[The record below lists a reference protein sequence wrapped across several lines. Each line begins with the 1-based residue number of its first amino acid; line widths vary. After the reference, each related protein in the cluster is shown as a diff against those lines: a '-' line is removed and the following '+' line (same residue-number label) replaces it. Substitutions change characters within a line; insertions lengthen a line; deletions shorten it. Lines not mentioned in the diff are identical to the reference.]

1 MKLFLKISAL
11 VLVAVM
17 ALTVL
22 ASCGAK
28 RDGKEKEKVT
38 LSDDFEFYIEWGFGG
53 SYDSET
59 GRLVSIRDIEA
70 EDRYSTEMILSAE
83 MREEIKKII
92 ENSGFFD
99 LPDEIE
105 NDPHVMATPAST
117 YVLTVKSGGKEKTVT
132 WKEVSLA
139 KVAEEGRIMQG
150 LMNAIVGL
158 IKSTE
163 EYKSIPEP
171 DFGYI

>member
-1 MKLFLKISAL
+1 MKLFLKTAAFI
-11 VLVAVM
+11 LVAVA

-22 ASCGAK
+22 SSCGAK
-28 RDGKEKEKVT
+28 KETEEKVM
-38 LSDDFEFYIEWGFGG
+38 LDDDFEFYIEWGFGG

-59 GRLVSIRDIEA
+59 GRLVSIRDIG
-70 EDRYSTEMILSAE
+70 EDDRFSTEMVISDE
-83 MREEIKKII
+83 MRAEVKKII
-92 ENSGFFD
+92 EDSGFFR

-105 NDPHVMATPAST
+105 NDPHVMTTPAST
-117 YVLTVKSGGKEKTVT
+117 YVLTVKSGGKEKTVI
-132 WKEVSLA
+132 WKEVSQA

>member
-11 VLVAVM
+11 VLVSVM
-17 ALTVL
+17 ALASL

-28 RDGKEKEKVT
+28 RDRKEEEKVT
-38 LSDDFEFYIEWGFGG
+38 LDDDFEFYIEWGFGG

-59 GRLVSIRDIEA
+59 GRLVSIRDIKA

-92 ENSGFFD
+92 ENSGFFR

-105 NDPHVMATPAST
+105 NDPHVGTVPAST
-117 YVLTVKSGGKEKTVT
+117 YVLTVKSGGKTKTVT
-132 WKEVSLA
+132 WSQVSEA
-139 KVAEEGRIMQG
+139 KVAEEGRIMKG

-158 IKSTE
+158 IQSTE

-171 DFGYI
+171 DFGYL

>member
-28 RDGKEKEKVT
+28 RDGKEEEKVT

-59 GRLVSIRDIEA
+59 GRLVSIRDH
-70 EDRYSTEMILSAE
+70 RC
-83 MREEIKKII
+83 R
-92 ENSGFFD
+92 
-99 LPDEIE
+99 
-105 NDPHVMATPAST
+105 
-117 YVLTVKSGGKEKTVT
+117 
-132 WKEVSLA
+132 
-139 KVAEEGRIMQG
+139 
-150 LMNAIVGL
+150 
-158 IKSTE
+158 
-163 EYKSIPEP
+163 
-171 DFGYI
+171 